1 MKAKVGRTKRLS
13 MFALVLMLLSVPIMS
28 ALAAGILNLPLDQV
42 SATHG
47 AWMGGTM
54 GSTIDVT
61 LSGVPGGYD
70 VEDGAYP
77 GWCIEDNHMDNFP
90 PDTLFTLY
98 DSTDASSLPATYA
111 GVPWDKV
118 NYLLNHRNGSVEDV
132 QVALW
137 LLTGTYNGTFL
148 QTAEANAMFA
158 DANANGSGFVPGPGQ
173 VAAVILFGDGIG
185 PDGFQDTLIE
195 VPREPPPPP
204 NGEGC
209 TPGYWKQ
216 KQHFDS
222 WSVNPPGESFSTVFG
237 VDYDMTLL
245 EALKTGGGGE
255 KALGRHATAAYLNAL
270 SPDVA
275 YYYSVGEI
283 INIVQGAY
291 ATGEFET
298 AKDLLEAQNDPTF
311 CPLN

>member
-1 MKAKVGRTKRLS
+1 MNARIGKTKILS
-13 MFALVLMLLSVPIMS
+13 MAALVLMLLSAPLMS
-28 ALAAGILNLPLDQV
+28 SLAAGLLTLPPGQV

-47 AWMGGTM
+47 PWNAGTM

-61 LSGVPGGYD
+61 LSGIIGDFD

-90 PDTLFTLY
+90 PGQFTLF
-98 DSTDASSLPATYA
+98 DSTDASSLPATYQP
-111 GVPWDKV
+111 VPWDKV

-137 LLTGTYNGTFL
+137 LLTGTYNGTFPL
-148 QTAEANAMFA
+148 TAAAQAMFD
-158 DANANGSGFVPGPGQ
+158 DANANGSGFAPGPDQ
-173 VAAVILFGDGIG
+173 VVAVILYGDGLG
-185 PDGFQDTLIE
+185 DYGYQDTLIE
-195 VPREPPPPP
+195 VPLEPPPPD
-204 NGEGC
+204 GEGC

-270 SPDVA
+270 SLDVA
-275 YYYSVGEI
+275 YHYSVNEI
-283 INIVQGAY
+283 IAIVQGAY

-311 CPLN
+311 CPLD